1 MGNMGTS
8 KCSCKRLDS
17 YEKIFSLDIQ
27 MPLQIILLKVI
38 HMFND
43 KNLILLIPDKNLS
56 IRYPHRLN
64 NTCLD
69 PSESVQTHIESCQV
83 FVYEQSAAFQF
94 ALPFHHFHF
103 GSVRYKLYQNGS
115 TLAQLF
121 LSDTVNLVYLSNTEL
136 KI

>member
-1 MGNMGTS
+1 MRTS
-8 KCSCKRLDS
+8 KCSCERLDS
-17 YEKIFSLDIQ
+17 YEKIFSLG
-27 MPLQIILLKVI
+27 MRMSLQIILLKII
-38 HMFND
+38 HMLND

-64 NTCLD
+64 TTCLD

-83 FVYEQSAAFQF
+83 FVDEQSAAQF
-94 ALPFHHFHF
+94 PLPFHPFHF
-103 GSVRYKLYQNGS
+103 DSVRYTLYQNGS

-121 LSDTVNLVYLSNTEL
+121 LSDTVNPVHFSNTEL